1 MYFCRRDQFNDT
13 SGDKGLTEGMVDY
26 WNDGA
31 SEVNRTNSS
40 VREDSDYFR
49 ESSQVGRGSEY

>member
-1 MYFCRRDQFNDT
+1 MI
-13 SGDKGLTEGMVDY
+13 DY

-49 ESSQVGRGSEY
+49 ESSQVGRGSEYESRYD

>member
-1 MYFCRRDQFNDT
+1 
-13 SGDKGLTEGMVDY
+13 MVDY

-40 VREDSDYFR
+40 VRGDSDYFR
-49 ESSQVGRGSEY
+49 EPSSRMGRTSDYESRYE